1 MNYLLNL
8 VQMIKLSRGQITVIV
23 IALVIG
29 GLSINSFRLSK
40 QNKMLGLTIE
50 TLRKDP
56 NSVAK
61 EEIKELVSKLSKL
74 VVLPEGEEPVVATVT
89 DKEKLKDQPV
99 FAKAENGDKILI
111 YSKAQK
117 AYIYR
122 PGSNLLID
130 VIPVNIGNQQI
141 TITGVDEQNPLMV
154 ALINGSKNVGITNEL
169 EKRIL
174 EKNIPGVS
182 VVSKATAKSDAYE
195 KTLVL
200 DITGKL
206 AKQAAEV
213 ALLVGGEVATQSAE
227 TFPKADLMIIIG
239 ADFK

>member
-1 MNYLLNL
+1 M
-8 VQMIKLSRGQITVIV
+8 QITVGLV
-23 IALVIG
+23 VLVIG

-40 QNKMLGLTIE
+40 QNKILGLQME
-50 TLRKDP
+50 TLKKDP
-56 NSVAK
+56 DSVAK
-61 EEIKELVSKLSKL
+61 EEIKLLVEKLTKL
-74 VVLPEGEEPVVATVT
+74 VVLPAEEEPVVATVT

-99 FAKAENGDKILI
+99 FARAENGDKILI

-122 PGSNLLID
+122 PASNLLID

-141 TITGVDEQNPLMV
+141 TISGVDAKSPLRI
-154 ALINGSKNVGITNEL
+154 ALVNGSKNAGITNEL
-169 EKRIL
+169 EKRIND
-174 EKNIPGVS
+174 KNIPGVS

-195 KTLVL
+195 KTLVI
-200 DITGKL
+200 DISGKMG
-206 AKQAAEV
+206 KQAAEL
-213 ALLVGGEVATQSAE
+213 ALLVGGEVATQSSE

>member
-1 MNYLLNL
+1 
-8 VQMIKLSRGQITVIV
+8 MIKLSRSQM
-23 IALVIG
+23 LVIG
-29 GLSINSFRLSK
+29 VVVLIVGLSANSYRLSR
-40 QNKMLGLTIE
+40 QNRKLGIEIE

-61 EEIKELVSKLSKL
+61 EEIKELVAKLSKL

-111 YSKAQK
+111 YAKAQK

-122 PGSNLLID
+122 PATNLLVD
-130 VIPVNIGNQQI
+130 VVPVNIGNQQI
-141 TITGVDEQNPLMV
+141 TITGVDEKNPLRV
-154 ALINGSKNVGITNEL
+154 ALVNGSKNVGISNEL
-169 EKRIL
+169 EKRIND
-174 EKNIPGVS
+174 KNIPGVS
-182 VVSKATAKSDAYE
+182 VVSKATAKSDAYV

-200 DITGKL
+200 DITGKMG
-206 AKQAAEV
+206 KQAAEM

>member
-1 MNYLLNL
+1 
-8 VQMIKLSRGQITVIV
+8 MIKLSRGQITVGLV
-23 IALVIG
+23 ALVIG
-29 GLSINSFRLSK
+29 GLAFNSFRLSK
-40 QNKMLGLTIE
+40 QNKFLGLQIE

-61 EEIKELVSKLSKL
+61 EEIKQLVDKLSKL

-122 PGSNLLID
+122 PASNLLID
-130 VIPVNIGNQQI
+130 VIPVNIGNQRMSI
-141 TITGVDEQNPLMV
+141 SGVDEKNPLQL
-154 ALINGSKNVGITNEL
+154 ALVNGSKNSGITNEL
-169 EKRIL
+169 EKRIQ
-174 EKNIPGVS
+174 EKNIPGVQ
-182 VVSKATAKSDAYE
+182 VVSKAVAKSDSYE

-200 DITGKL
+200 DITGKM
-206 AKQAAEV
+206 AKQAAEM

-227 TFPKADLMIIIG
+227 AFPKADLMIIIG